1 MRVQVEPQNYRPRPR
16 RMPDNTPMI
25 ELKNMKRSRMLMT
38 SSIIGV
44 VFDSVVNSLDIS
56 VLKAARKTNM
66 MAVTKASKTI
76 VILEYFLA
84 LSIFP

>member
-1 MRVQVEPQNYRPRPR
+1 
-16 RMPDNTPMI
+16 MPDNTPMI
-25 ELKNMKRSRMLMT
+25 ELKNMKRNRMLMT

>member
-1 MRVQVEPQNYRPRPR
+1 
-16 RMPDNTPMI
+16 MPDSTPMI
-25 ELKNMKRSRMLMT
+25 ELKNMKRNRMLMT

>member
-1 MRVQVEPQNYRPRPR
+1 
-16 RMPDNTPMI
+16 MPDCTPWI
-25 ELKNMKRSRMLMT
+25 ELKKMKRNRMLMT

-44 VFDSVVNSLDIS
+44 VFDSVVNNLDIS

-66 MAVTKASKTI
+66 MAVTKTLKAI
-76 VILEYFLA
+76 VSLEYFLA

>member
-1 MRVQVEPQNYRPRPR
+1 
-16 RMPDNTPMI
+16 
-25 ELKNMKRSRMLMT
+25 MKRNRMLMT

>member
-1 MRVQVEPQNYRPRPR
+1 
-16 RMPDNTPMI
+16 
-25 ELKNMKRSRMLMT
+25 MLMT

-44 VFDSVVNSLDIS
+44 VFDSVVNNLDIS

-66 MAVTKASKTI
+66 MAVTKTLKAI
-76 VILEYFLA
+76 VSLEYFLA